1 MKNELVQNFK
11 INLEEDGK
19 SPKTIESYVGDT
31 SAFVAFLESK
41 GVDFNGEMKRFY
53 ITSYRNY
60 LIEKQYEL
68 STINKKVNS
77 IQSFN
82 KYLVDNDY
90 AKDVVVDIAKDS
102 VKLAYG
108 SERQVEVLTESQVEK
123 ILFYIQN
130 DEKVSKRNRMI
141 ILLLLYTGLRVSE
154 LYEIKIKNID
164 FLTAHLK
171 VFGKGGKVREVPLK
185 LEVVEAVKE
194 YLVERSSNPFANSEY
209 LLVGQR
215 GVLQRDAINTLLE
228 KLTVKIGIDVRLKPH
243 TFRHTFCTRLVSKGV
258 PLTTVSKLA
267 GHSSIDTTARFY
279 INSSKEEKMRAVSL
293 L

>member
-1 MKNELVQNFK
+1 M
-11 INLEEDGK
+11 
-19 SPKTIESYVGDT
+19 
-31 SAFVAFLESK
+31 
-41 GVDFNGEMKRFY
+41 
-53 ITSYRNY
+53 
-60 LIEKQYEL
+60 
-68 STINKKVNS
+68 
-77 IQSFN
+77 
-82 KYLVDNDY
+82 VDNDY

-154 LYEIKIKNID
+154 LCEIKIKNID

>member
-1 MKNELVQNFK
+1 MKNELVQKFERY
-11 INLEEDGK
+11 LEEDGK
-19 SPKTIESYVGDT
+19 SVKTIESYVGDT
-31 SAFVAFLESK
+31 SAFLAFLESK

-53 ITSYRNY
+53 ITSYRKY
-60 LIEKQYEL
+60 LIENQYEL

-82 KYLVDNDY
+82 RYLVDNGY
-90 AKDVVVDIAKDS
+90 TKDVVVDITKDK

-130 DEKVSKRNRMI
+130 DEKVSQRNKMI

-154 LYEIKIKNID
+154 LCEIKIKNID
-164 FLTAHLK
+164 FLTVHLK

-185 LEVVEAVKE
+185 SEVVDAIKE
-194 YLVERSSNPFANSEY
+194 YIVERSTNPFADSEY
-209 LLVGQR
+209 LIIGQR
-215 GVLQRDAINTLLE
+215 GVLQRDAINTMLE
-228 KLTVKIGIDVRLKPH
+228 KLTLKIGIDVRLKPH
-243 TFRHTFCTRLVSKGV
+243 MFRHTFCTRLVGRGV